1 MPKYV
6 QLDVHEQEFD
16 VLPLY
21 FWIDRSEAKYF
32 RPPLLKSTFLTKNIA
47 RALYS
52 KLIFVDIMK
61 RRSVCF
67 TFDKAQ
73 LVSLPSFG
81 NCYSALSLWQVI
93 RPEGT
98 SHPT

>member
-6 QLDVHEQEFD
+6 QLEVHEQEFD

-21 FWIDRSEAKYF
+21 FWIDRSETKYF
-32 RPPLLKSTFLTKNIA
+32 RPPLLKSTFLTKKYRKSAI
-47 RALYS
+47 L
-52 KLIFVDIMK
+52 KTHFLDIMK

-81 NCYSALSLWQVI
+81 NCYSALSLSI
-93 RPEGT
+93 PEALYFRK
-98 SHPT
+98 S